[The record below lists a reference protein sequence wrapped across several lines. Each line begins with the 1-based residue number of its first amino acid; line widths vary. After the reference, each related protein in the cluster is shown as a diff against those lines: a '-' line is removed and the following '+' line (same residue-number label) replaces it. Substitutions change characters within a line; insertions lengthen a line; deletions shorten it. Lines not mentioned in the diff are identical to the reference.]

1 LSCGKDYYPSP
12 HRQQVGSATLP
23 QGVGYLAQHCDSTLK
38 TDLNIPRID
47 VEKDYPAVFEHLMKF
62 EKECKSRSD
71 QGKDWTNLRNCA
83 YIEDFA
89 KEKVVWPCIMT
100 KESTFT
106 FDTNRHYVIAPGNII
121 VGKDIKFINCI
132 LNSKLTYFAFRN
144 FYMGGGLEGELK
156 TNNLEQFPIPQ
167 IPLTAQAPLIALSQK
182 MLDLTAQFNE
192 LSSKFT
198 KLLSADLGITKITKK
213 LEKWHLLANEQ
224 FFTEIGKQ
232 NKNLALSSKSQWLEH
247 FEAEKAKT
255 LFLQNQITQTD
266 SEIDKMV
273 YALYGLSDEEIKI
286 IEGLV
291 A

>member
-1 LSCGKDYYPSP
+1 
-12 HRQQVGSATLP
+12 
-23 QGVGYLAQHCDSTLK
+23 
-38 TDLNIPRID
+38 
-47 VEKDYPAVFEHLMKF
+47 
-62 EKECKSRSD
+62 
-71 QGKDWTNLRNCA
+71 
-83 YIEDFA
+83 
-89 KEKVVWPCIMT
+89 
-100 KESTFT
+100 
-106 FDTNRHYVIAPGNII
+106 
-121 VGKDIKFINCI
+121 
-132 LNSKLTYFAFRN
+132 
-144 FYMGGGLEGELK
+144 
-156 TNNLEQFPIPQ
+156 
-167 IPLTAQAPLIALSQK
+167 

-247 FEAEKAKT
+247 FEVEKAKT